1 MREIKPVISVR
12 VVTDGFAR
20 FVTFGRRMFGKSKI
34 NKAQRLFDLMI
45 RVDGF
50 THPPPA

>member
-1 MREIKPVISVR
+1 
-12 VVTDGFAR
+12 
-20 FVTFGRRMFGKSKI
+20 MFGKSKI

-50 THPPPA
+50 THPPLA